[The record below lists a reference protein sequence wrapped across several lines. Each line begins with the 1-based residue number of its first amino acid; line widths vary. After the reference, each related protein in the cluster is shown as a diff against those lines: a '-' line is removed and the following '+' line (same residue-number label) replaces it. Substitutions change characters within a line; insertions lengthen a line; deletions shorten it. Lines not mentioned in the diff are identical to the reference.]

1 MGAAWLQTFDE
12 AWLPELMR
20 WFGDAVA
27 CRVWGGP
34 SFRFPFTRDTFRA
47 DARLGS
53 LATFALTADEMPLLG
68 FGQYYLRA
76 GRCHLA
82 RLAIAP
88 GQRGRGLGG
97 TLVRELCRIGSAE
110 LGVDTYSLFVL
121 PGNERAIR
129 LYERL
134 GFAPARYPEPDPSF
148 DDCVYMVAASI
159 RSGPR
164 TRPARG
170 AASPE

>member
-1 MGAAWLQTFDE
+1 MGTARLQVFSE
-12 AWLPELMR
+12 AWLPELMS
-20 WFGDAVA
+20 WFEDAGA

-47 DARLGS
+47 DARLDS
-53 LATFALTADEMPLLG
+53 LATFALATDEATLLG

-76 GRCHLA
+76 GRCHLG

-88 GQRGRGLGG
+88 AHRGRGLGG
-97 TLVRELCRIGSAE
+97 SLVRELCRIGSAG
-110 LGVDTYSLFVL
+110 LGVETYSLFVL

-134 GFAPARYPEPDPSF
+134 GFAPARYPEPDPMF
-148 DDCVYMVAASI
+148 DDCIYMVASRVA
-159 RSGPR
+159 
-164 TRPARG
+164 
-170 AASPE
+170 

>member
-1 MGAAWLQTFDE
+1 MG
-12 AWLPELMR
+12 
-20 WFGDAVA
+20 WFEDADA

-47 DARLGS
+47 DARLDS
-53 LATFALTADEMPLLG
+53 LATFALTIDDATLIG

-76 GRCHLA
+76 RRCHLG

-97 TLVRELCRIGSAE
+97 TLVRELCRIGSAD

-134 GFAPARYPEPDPSF
+134 GFASTRYPESDPMF
-148 DDCVYMVAASI
+148 DDCVYMVAS
-159 RSGPR
+159 RV
-164 TRPARG
+164 T
-170 AASPE
+170 

>member
-1 MGAAWLQTFDE
+1 MGAAQLQAFDE
-12 AWLPELMR
+12 AWLPELMG
-20 WFGDAVA
+20 WFGHADA

-47 DARLGS
+47 DARLDS
-53 LATFALTADEMPLLG
+53 LATFALTIDDATLIG

-76 GRCHLA
+76 GRCHLG

-88 GQRGRGLGG
+88 AHRGRGLGG
-97 TLVRELCRIGSAE
+97 ALVRELCRIGSAD
-110 LGVDTYSLFVL
+110 LGVETYSLFVL

-148 DDCVYMVAASI
+148 DDCVYMVAS
-159 RSGPR
+159 RVV
-164 TRPARG
+164 
-170 AASPE
+170 

>member
-1 MGAAWLQTFDE
+1 MGDAQLRAFDE
-12 AWLPELMR
+12 AWLPELMG
-20 WFGDAVA
+20 WFGHADA

-47 DARLGS
+47 DARLDS
-53 LATFALTADEMPLLG
+53 LATFALTKDDATLIG

-76 GRCHLA
+76 GRCHLG

-88 GQRGRGLGG
+88 AHRGRGLGG
-97 TLVRELCRIGSAE
+97 ALVRELCRIGSE
-110 LGVDTYSLFVL
+110 DLGVDTFSLFVL

-148 DDCVYMVAASI
+148 EDCVYMVAS
-159 RSGPR
+159 RVV
-164 TRPARG
+164 
-170 AASPE
+170 

>member
-1 MGAAWLQTFDE
+1 MGTARLQAFSE
-12 AWLPELMR
+12 GWLPELMS
-20 WFGDAVA
+20 WWEDADA

-47 DARLGS
+47 DARLDS
-53 LATFALTADEMPLLG
+53 LATFALATDEATLLG

-76 GRCHLA
+76 GRCHLG

-88 GQRGRGLGG
+88 AQRGRGLGG
-97 TLVRELCRIGSAE
+97 SLVRELCRTGSAD
-110 LGVDTYSLFVL
+110 LGVETYSLFVL

-134 GFAPARYPEPDPSF
+134 GFAPARYPEPEPIF
-148 DDCVYMVAASI
+148 DDCVYMVAS
-159 RSGPR
+159 RV
-164 TRPARG
+164 T
-170 AASPE
+170 